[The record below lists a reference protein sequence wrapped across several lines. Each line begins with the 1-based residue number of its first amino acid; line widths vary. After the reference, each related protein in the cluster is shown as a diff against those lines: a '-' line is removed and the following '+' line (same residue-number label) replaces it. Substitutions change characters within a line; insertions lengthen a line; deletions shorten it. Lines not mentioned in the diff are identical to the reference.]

1 MRLEAF
7 TGPPFD
13 ENAYLLAD
21 DAGEAAIVDPGDGAA
36 ALLAR
41 ARALGLRVGRILLTH
56 AHLDHISN
64 VDLVKGTFDV
74 PIYLHPADQ
83 PLYDAIVEQGR
94 YFGTPMRPQPAVD
107 HHLVDGMTIA
117 VGALSVRIHETPG
130 HSPGGVVFEVRDPA
144 DRVTILSGDTLFAGS
159 IGRTDLPGGDYST
172 LIDSIQRVLLAFPDD
187 VAVHPGHYAATTIGA
202 ERRDNPFLK

>member
-13 ENAYLLAD
+13 ENAYLVAD

-64 VDLVKGTFDV
+64 VDLVKRTFDV
-74 PIYLHPADQ
+74 PIYLHAADQ

-94 YFGTPMRPQPAVD
+94 YFGIADAAAAAGGSSPHRRDDARRRSAVCPRARD
-107 HHLVDGMTIA
+107 AGTLTWRRRLRDSRSG
-117 VGALSVRIHETPG
+117 G
-130 HSPGGVVFEVRDPA
+130 H
-144 DRVTILSGDTLFAGS
+144 VTILSGDTLFAGS
-159 IGRTDLPGGDYST
+159 IGRTDLPGGDYPT
-172 LIDSIQRVLLAFPDD
+172 LIDSIRRVLLAFPDD
-187 VAVHPGHYAATTIGA
+187 VAVHPGHYGATTIGA
-202 ERRDNPFLK
+202 ERRGNPFLQ

>member
-13 ENAYLLAD
+13 ENAYLVAD
-21 DAGEAAIVDPGDGAA
+21 DAGEAAIVDPGDGAD

-64 VDLVKGTFDV
+64 VDRVKQTFDV

-83 PLYDAIVEQGR
+83 PLYDAVVEQGR
-94 YFGTPMRPQPAVD
+94 YFGIPMRPQPPVD
-107 HHLVDGMTIA
+107 HDLVHGMTLD
-117 VGALSVRIHETPG
+117 VGALSVRVHETPG
-130 HSPGGVVFEVRDPA
+130 HSPGGVVFELRERGGHA
-144 DRVTILSGDTLFAGS
+144 TILSGDTLFAGS
-159 IGRTDLPGGDYST
+159 IGRADLPGGDYQT
-172 LIDSIQRVLLAFPDD
+172 LIDSIRRVLLAFPDD
-187 VAVHPGHYAATTIGA
+187 VAVHPGHYGATTIGA
-202 ERRDNPFLK
+202 ERRGNPFLQ

>member
-13 ENAYLLAD
+13 ENAYLVAD
-21 DAGEAAIVDPGDGAA
+21 DDGEAAIVDPGAGAG
-36 ALLAR
+36 ALLDR

-64 VDLVKGTFDV
+64 VDLVKRMFDA
-74 PIYLHPADQ
+74 PIYLHAADQ

-94 YFGTPMRPQPAVD
+94 YFGIPMRPQPPVA
-107 HHLVDGMTIA
+107 HRLVDGTTLD
-117 VGALSVRIHETPG
+117 VGALSVRVHETPG

-144 DRVTILSGDTLFAGS
+144 ERVMLLSGDTLFAGS
-159 IGRTDLPGGDYST
+159 IGRTDLPGGHHPT
-172 LIDSIQRVLLAFPDD
+172 LIDSIRRVLLAFPDA
-187 VAVHPGHYAATTIGA
+187 VAVHPGHYGATTIGA
-202 ERRDNPFLK
+202 ERRGNPFLK